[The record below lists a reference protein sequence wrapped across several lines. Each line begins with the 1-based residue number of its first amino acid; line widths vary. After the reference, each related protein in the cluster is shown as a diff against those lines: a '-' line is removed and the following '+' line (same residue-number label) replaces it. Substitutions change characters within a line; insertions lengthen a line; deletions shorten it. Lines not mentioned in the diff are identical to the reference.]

1 MFIVM
6 SLGGSIL
13 AGDLDASRF
22 KTYAEVLKEISKKH
36 KLLVVVGGGVYAR
49 KYIETARAAGA
60 DEVTC
65 DFIGIDVTRINAKML
80 ISALGKEAY
89 PEVPVNYNEAA
100 VAAESNKIVV
110 MGGVLPGQ
118 TTDAVSAALS
128 EYLKADLFLIPTS
141 VDGIYSADPN
151 TDKKAVKF
159 KTMTAS
165 DLVKMS
171 GEMSLKA
178 GSKSPIDPI
187 ACKMIERSG
196 VRTIV
201 LDGRNTKTL
210 MKIIEGEE
218 KGPQPECDGTVIIP

>member
-22 KTYAEVLKEISKKH
+22 KTYAEELKKISKKH
-36 KLLVVVGGGVYAR
+36 KLLVVVGGGIYAR
-49 KYIETARAAGA
+49 KYIDTARAAGA

-65 DFIGIDVTRINAKML
+65 DFIGIDITRINAKML
-80 ISALGKEAY
+80 IAALGPDAY
-89 PEVPVNYNEAA
+89 PEVPTNYNETAI
-100 VAAESNKIVV
+100 AAESGKIVV

-128 EYLKADLFLIPTS
+128 EYLKADLLLIPTS

-151 TDKKAVKF
+151 IDKTAVKF

-171 GEMSLKA
+171 GETSLKA

-196 VRTIV
+196 IRTIV
-201 LDGRNTKTL
+201 LDGRDTKQL
-210 MKIIEGEE
+210 MKIIEAEE
-218 KGPQPECDGTVIIP
+218 KGPQKECNGTIITP

>member
-13 AGDLDASRF
+13 AGDLDPIRF
-22 KTYAEVLKEISKKH
+22 KTYADALIKISEKH
-36 KLLVVVGGGVYAR
+36 KLLLVVGGGIYAR
-49 KYIETARAAGA
+49 KYIETARGAGA

-80 ISALGKEAY
+80 IAALGQKAY
-89 PEVPVNYNEAA
+89 PEVPTNYNEAA
-100 VAAESNKIVV
+100 LAAESGKIVV

-128 EYLKADLFLIPTS
+128 EYLGADLFLIPTS

-151 TDKKAVKF
+151 VDKTAVKY
-159 KTMTAS
+159 KTLTGA

-171 GEMSLKA
+171 GETSLKA
-178 GSKSPIDPI
+178 GSKSPIDPV

-201 LDGRNTKTL
+201 LDGRDPKTL
-210 MKIIEGEE
+210 MKIIAGEE
-218 KGPQPECDGTVIIP
+218 KGPQKECDGTIITP

>member
-13 AGDLDASRF
+13 AGDLDSARF
-22 KTYAEVLKEISKKH
+22 KTYADALIQISEKH
-36 KLLVVVGGGVYAR
+36 KLLLVVGGGIYAR
-49 KYIETARAAGA
+49 KYIETARGAGA

-80 ISALGKEAY
+80 IAALGKAAY
-89 PEVPVNYNEAA
+89 PEVPTNYNEAA
-100 VAAESNKIVV
+100 LAAESGKIVV

-128 EYLKADLFLIPTS
+128 EYLSADLFLIPTS

-151 TDKKAVKF
+151 VDKNAVKY
-159 KTMTAS
+159 KTLTGS
-165 DLVKMS
+165 ELVKMS
-171 GEMSLKA
+171 GETSLKA

-201 LDGRNTKTL
+201 LDGRDPKTL
-210 MKIIEGEE
+210 MKIIDGEE
-218 KGPQPECDGTVIIP
+218 KGLQTECDGTIITP

>member
-1 MFIVM
+1 M

-13 AGDLDASRF
+13 AGDLDAHRF
-22 KTYAEVLKEISKKH
+22 KTYADAMIKISKKH
-36 KLLVVVGGGVYAR
+36 KLLLVVGGGVYAR
-49 KYIETARAAGA
+49 RYIETAKAAGA

-65 DFIGIDVTRINAKML
+65 DFIGIDVTRINAKLL
-80 ISALGKEAY
+80 IAALGKAAY

-100 VAAESNKIVV
+100 VAAESEKIVV

-118 TTDAVSAALS
+118 TTDAVAAALS
-128 EYLKADLFLIPTS
+128 EYLGADLFLIPTS

-151 TDKKAVKF
+151 ADKDAVKY

-165 DLVKMS
+165 DLVQMS
-171 GEMSLKA
+171 GGMSLKA

-187 ACKMIERSG
+187 ACKLIERG
-196 VRTIV
+196 GIRTIV
-201 LDGRNTKTL
+201 LDGRDPKTL

-218 KGPQPECDGTVIIP
+218 KGCPTECDGTIITPESF

>member
-13 AGDLDASRF
+13 AGDLDAARF
-22 KTYAEVLKEISKKH
+22 KTYAETIQKIAEKH
-36 KLLVVVGGGVYAR
+36 KLLLIIGGGVFAR
-49 KYIETARAAGA
+49 RYIETARSAGA

-65 DFIGIDVTRINAKML
+65 DFIGIDVTRINAKLL
-80 ISALGKEAY
+80 ISALGKSAY
-89 PEVPVNYNEAA
+89 PEVPTNYNEAA
-100 VAAESNKIVV
+100 IAAESGKIVV

-128 EYLKADLFLIPTS
+128 EYLGADLFLIPTS

-151 TDKKAVKF
+151 VNSNAVKF
-159 KTMTAS
+159 KTMTSAE
-165 DLVKMS
+165 LVKMS
-171 GEMSLKA
+171 GETSLKA

-187 ACKMIERSG
+187 ACKLIERG
-196 VRTIV
+196 GIRTIV
-201 LDGRNTKTL
+201 LDGRNPETI

-218 KGPQPECDGTVIIP
+218 KGPQKECCGTIITS